1 MYPTKTNI
9 RELTRECESFLRQL
23 NYSEACI
30 AMHGRMWNDGIIPY
44 MDSRSIVE
52 YNQVVGADYLAHATK
67 DSAPSTKRA
76 RTRNIHILDE
86 YLATGSIR
94 RRIVHLVDYPLPGEI
109 GVIALS
115 YLDHMKDIRRSE
127 GTILNHRRMLSYF
140 VTGLKS
146 KGKVHLCDIDEQDVL
161 DFVDKTQVAKDHHF
175 YTIRCFCKYL
185 YENGYISINLG
196 YVVERANFPQKEKL
210 PSVYSAEEVRQIES
224 SVEQSSKVGKR
235 DYAILLLASRL
246 GLRVS
251 DIAGLTFDNIDWD
264 NNRIVLLQYKTG
276 NPIELPLLPEV
287 GEAIVNYLRYSRP
300 ISKLPNVFLSACA
313 PYRPMNRLGLNGVV
327 LRIMR
332 SSGVNLEGRKFG
344 PHSMR
349 HSLASNMLK
358 SGASISIISEALGH
372 ESSETT
378 REYLRIDVTS
388 LAKCALD
395 VTPVPESFYNQNGG
409 MFYD

>member
-1 MYPTKTNI
+1 MHQPKTNI
-9 RELTRECESFLRQL
+9 KELVRECESFLRQL

-30 AMHGRMWNDGIIPY
+30 AVHRRQWNDGIIPY
-44 MDSRSIVE
+44 MESRGITG
-52 YNQVVGADYLAHATK
+52 YNPVIGADYLASATK

-86 YLATGSIR
+86 YLATGNVR
-94 RRIVHLVDYPLPGEI
+94 RRIVHLVDHPLPGEI
-109 GVIALS
+109 GEIAQS
-115 YLDHMKDIRRSE
+115 YLDHLKDIRRSE
-127 GTILNHRRMLSYF
+127 GTILNHKRMLSYF
-140 VTGLKS
+140 IAGLTS
-146 KGKVHLCDIDEQDVL
+146 KGKTHLCEIDERDIL
-161 DFVDKTQVAKDHHF
+161 DFVDNTQVAKDHHF
-175 YTIRCFCKYL
+175 YTIRQFCKYL
-185 YENGYISINLG
+185 YEHGHVTRNLG

-210 PSVYSAEEVRQIES
+210 PSVYSAEEVKQIES

-264 NNRIVLLQYKTG
+264 NNRIVLRQHKTG

-287 GEAIVNYLRYSRP
+287 GEAIVTYLRYSRP
-300 ISKLPNVFLSACA
+300 VSKLPNVFLSACA

-332 SSGVNLEGRKFG
+332 GSGVNLEGRKFG

-388 LAKCALD
+388 LGKCALD
-395 VTPVPESFYNQNGG
+395 VTPVPEFFYNQNGG
-409 MFYD
+409 AFYD

>member
-1 MYPTKTNI
+1 MSQ
-9 RELTRECESFLRQL
+9 TRKPIKDLVQECEVLLRQL
-23 NYSEACI
+23 KYSEACI
-30 AMHGRMWNDGIIPY
+30 AVHRRQWNDGIIPY
-44 MDSRSIVE
+44 MEQRDIAD
-52 YNQVVGADYLAHATK
+52 YTPIIGADYLAYATK
-67 DSAPSTKRA
+67 DSAPSTRRA

-109 GVIALS
+109 GEIAQS
-115 YLDHMKDIRRSE
+115 YLAHMKELRRSE
-127 GTILNHRRMLSYF
+127 GTIINHHRMLSYF
-140 VTGLKS
+140 IAGLS
-146 KGKVHLCDIDEQDVL
+146 EKGKTHIIDIDEQDII
-161 DFVDKTQVAKDHHF
+161 DFVDHTQVAKDHHF
-175 YTIRCFCKYL
+175 YTIRQFCRYL
-185 YENGYISINLG
+185 YDNGFITRNLG

-235 DYAILLLASRL
+235 DYAILLMASRL

-251 DIAGLTFDNIDWD
+251 DIAGLSFDNIDWD
-264 NNRIVLLQYKTG
+264 NNRIILKQHKTG
-276 NPIELPLLPEV
+276 NPVELPLLPEV
-287 GEAIVNYLRYSRP
+287 GEALVNYLRYARP
-300 ISKLPNVFLSACA
+300 ESTLPNVFLSACA

-327 LRIMR
+327 IRIMR
-332 SSGVNLEGRKFG
+332 SSGVNLAGRKFG

-378 REYLRIDVTS
+378 REYLRVDVTS

-395 VTPVPESFYNQNGG
+395 VTPVPETFYVQKGG
-409 MFYD
+409 AFYD

>member
-1 MYPTKTNI
+1 M
-9 RELTRECESFLRQL
+9 RQL
-23 NYSEACI
+23 GYSEACV
-30 AMHGRMWNDGIIPY
+30 AVHHRQWADGIIPY
-44 MDSRSIVE
+44 MELRGLVD
-52 YNQVVGADYLAHATK
+52 YNPTIGSDYLACATK

-76 RTRNIHILDE
+76 RARNIHILDE
-86 YLATGSIR
+86 YLSTGGIR
-94 RRIVHLVDYPLPGEI
+94 KRIVHLVDHPLPGEI
-109 GVIALS
+109 GEVAQS
-115 YLDHMKDIRRSE
+115 YLGQLREKRRAE
-127 GTILNHRRMLSYF
+127 ATILNHRRMLSYF
-140 VTGLKS
+140 IAGLS
-146 KGKVHLCDIDEQDVL
+146 AKGKAHISDIDEQDII
-161 DFVDKTQVAKDHHF
+161 DFVDHTQVAKDHHF
-175 YTIRCFCKYL
+175 YTIRQFCRYL
-185 YENGYISINLG
+185 YENGHITRNLG
-196 YVVERANFPQKEKL
+196 YVVERANFPRKEKL

-264 NNRIVLLQYKTG
+264 SNRIVLRQHKTG

-287 GEAIVNYLRYSRP
+287 GEAIVNYLRYGRP
-300 ISKLPNVFLSACA
+300 ASKLPNVFLSACA

-332 SSGVNLEGRKFG
+332 SSGVSLECRKFG

-388 LAKCALD
+388 LAKCALE
-395 VTPVPESFYNQNGG
+395 VAPVPESFYNQKGG
-409 MFYD
+409 AFYD